1 MIRKLGDIVYY
12 TGEYV
17 NCHKCKYR
25 IVKIYK
31 NSFNVDWQ
39 YDLRA
44 YGPISKT
51 QYKEL
56 LSVEKSGIQKLD
68 YEEK

>member
-1 MIRKLGDIVYY
+1 MKLCDIVYY
-12 TGEYV
+12 TGEYD
-17 NCHKCKYR
+17 NSHRFKYE

-31 NSFNVDWQ
+31 NVFGVDWW

-44 YGPISKT
+44 YGPINKT

-56 LSVEKSGIQKLD
+56 LSVEKSDIQKLD

>member
-1 MIRKLGDIVYY
+1 MIRDIVYY
-12 TGEYV
+12 TGEYD
-17 NCHKCKYR
+17 NCHKCKYE
-25 IVKIYK
+25 IVKIYQ
-31 NSFNVDWQ
+31 NSFNVDWW

-56 LSVEKSGIQKLD
+56 LSVEKSDIQKLD